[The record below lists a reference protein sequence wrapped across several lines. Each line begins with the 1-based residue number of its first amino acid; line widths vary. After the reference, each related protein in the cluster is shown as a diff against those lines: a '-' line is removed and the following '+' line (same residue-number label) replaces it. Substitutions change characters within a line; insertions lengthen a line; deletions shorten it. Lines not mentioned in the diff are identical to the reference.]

1 MSEHYDLLIENTHL
15 VDGTGRPGF
24 PGSIGVRGERIA
36 AIGTLDATA
45 SHVID
50 GRGLVTCPGFI
61 DPHSHADV
69 TLLKYPLAESLLM
82 QGVTTV
88 IAGNCGTSLAPFR
101 DAGSS
106 DILTAIKQVLGTQGD
121 IPWRTFAEWLGVV
134 ESAGSAVNYAPLVG
148 HSMLRIAAMGGQT
161 YQPATEEQ
169 ITVMEQLAREAMR
182 SGAFGLSFGLDGS
195 WPGAY
200 AQREEL
206 VRMARIAG
214 DFGGFFTPHTR
225 FHQNQWPASRPDQHG
240 YGLYHGAP
248 GEIFAG
254 RYHGL
259 LEAVEI
265 SRQAGRVP
273 VTIAHFTPA
282 YTVPLPQP
290 DYLAEAVARATLET
304 VIDRAWDEG
313 LKVLFNVV
321 AWQHHIGGMSPIID
335 SFYSFQLSLPPWL
348 RAMKKEDF
356 AAALL
361 KPDFRQQVKELVY
374 SGTFKFNMVNP
385 VSEPYWMDNSRI
397 LECQNSEYVGRTIGE
412 IARQREPHSIVTAAY
427 KTTLEV
433 LFDILAADPHAQ
445 WVHFRD
451 LRHDRVL
458 ATFLQHPAASPCTDG
473 FALSSAAKYE
483 DGIFPY
489 GICPGYFSMFPH
501 YIQEFVKEKA
511 TLSLEEAVR
520 KATSFPA
527 REMLGLA
534 DRGVLAEG
542 AYADLVVFNYENLR
556 GNDDYRHPTCP
567 PQGINQVIVNGK
579 VAFEQGQ
586 STGLRAGKV
595 LRHT

>member
-1 MSEHYDLLIENTHL
+1 MSEHYDLLIENTHI

-24 PGSIGVRGERIA
+24 PGSIGIRGEKIA
-36 AIGTLDATA
+36 AVRPLAGAADR
-45 SHVID
+45 VID
-50 GRGLVTCPGFI
+50 GRGMVTCPGFI

-88 IAGNCGTSLAPFR
+88 IAGNCGTSLAPFS
-101 DAGSS
+101 DEGDS
-106 DILTAIKQVLGTQGD
+106 DILTALKQVLGTQHN
-121 IPWRTFAEWLGVV
+121 IPWHSFAEWLGVV
-134 ESAGSAVNYAPLVG
+134 EGAGIAVNYAPLVG
-148 HSMLRIAAMGGQT
+148 HSMLRIASMGRQT

-169 ITVMEQLAREAMR
+169 ISTMEQLAREAMR
-182 SGAFGLSFGLDGS
+182 SGAFGLSVGLDGS

-200 AQREEL
+200 ANRQEL
-206 VRMARIAG
+206 VRMALVAREY
-214 DFGGFFTPHTR
+214 GGFFTPHTR
-225 FHQNQWPASRPDQHG
+225 FHQNQWPASRPDEHG
-240 YGLYHGAP
+240 YRIYHGAP
-248 GEIFAG
+248 GEIFSG

-265 SRQAGRVP
+265 SRQAERVP
-273 VTIAHFTPA
+273 VAIAHFTPA
-282 YTVPLPQP
+282 YSVPLPQP
-290 DYLAEAVARATLET
+290 DYLAEAVARATLEA

-321 AWQHHIGGMSPIID
+321 AWEHHIGGMSPIID
-335 SFYSFQLSLPPWL
+335 SFYSFQLSLPQWL
-348 RAMKKEDF
+348 REMKKEDF
-356 AAALL
+356 AAALR
-361 KPDFRQQVKELVY
+361 KPDFRRQVKEMVY

-397 LECQNSEYVGRTIGE
+397 LECSRSEYVGRTIGE
-412 IARQREPHSIVTAAY
+412 IARQRQPESIVTAVY
-427 KTTLEV
+427 ETSLEV
-433 LFDILAADPHAQ
+433 LFDILVADPHAT

-458 ATFLQHPAASPCTDG
+458 ATFLQHHAASPCTDG

-501 YIQEFVKEKA
+501 YLQEFVKEKG

-527 REMLGLA
+527 REMLGLT
-534 DRGVLAEG
+534 DRGVVAEG
-542 AYADLVVFNYENLR
+542 AYADLVIFNYQELR
-556 GNDDYRHPTCP
+556 GNDDYRHPTRP
-567 PQGINQVIVNGK
+567 PQGITQVIVNGK

-586 STGLRAGKV
+586 PTGLRTGKV
-595 LRHT
+595 LRHG